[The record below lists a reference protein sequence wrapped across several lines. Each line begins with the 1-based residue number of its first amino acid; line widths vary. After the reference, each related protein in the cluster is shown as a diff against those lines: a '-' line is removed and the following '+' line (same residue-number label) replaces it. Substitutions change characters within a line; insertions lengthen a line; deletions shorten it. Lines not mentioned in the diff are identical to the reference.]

1 MQRVPGGRPVP
12 SPAHFSQRTRINATG
27 RESFVNGLDR
37 RAVVVTGGASGIGR
51 STCERL
57 ARSGA
62 AVGVLDR
69 DGESAEKMRTEL
81 LEAGARAAIA
91 LPADV
96 SDEDA
101 VAESMRRAADAFGGL
116 NGLVTSAGIFS
127 AEEMKPL
134 HEISRDAFES
144 VIGVNLV
151 GTFLCV
157 RHALPWMRA
166 SAEAGAPPASIVTVA
181 STAGLRGHGFGPG
194 YTASKGGVIALT
206 RLLAHQYGSEGIRA
220 NCVCPGLTDTPM
232 QGGALENP
240 EFLAQMTRSIPMGR
254 PAQPE
259 ETAGIIAHLL
269 SDDASYVSGQIIAA
283 DGAAT
288 VL

>member
-1 MQRVPGGRPVP
+1 MSTLVVIPARYASTRYPGKPLVALTG
-12 SPAHFSQRTRINATG
+12 ATG
-27 RESFVNGLDR
+27 EAKSLIQRSWEAASQVAGVDR
-37 RAVVVTGGASGIGR
+37 VVVATDDDRIR
-51 STCERL
+51 D
-57 ARSGA
+57 A
-62 AVGVLDR
+62 AEALREG
-69 DGESAEKMRTEL
+69 L
-81 LEAGARAAIA
+81 LQSGARAAIA

-96 SDEDA
+96 SDEGA
-101 VAESMRRAADAFGGL
+101 VSDSMRRAADALGGL
-116 NGLVTSAGIFS
+116 SGLVTSAGIFS

-134 HEISRDAFES
+134 HEISGDAFES
-144 VIGVNLV
+144 VLGVNLV

-157 RHALPWMRA
+157 RHALPLMRA
-166 SAEAGAPPASIVTVA
+166 NAEAGGKPGAIVTVA

-194 YTASKGGVIALT
+194 YTASKGGVVALT
-206 RLLAHQYGSEGIRA
+206 RLIAHQYGSEGIRA

-259 ETAGIIAHLL
+259 ETAGIITHLL

-288 VL
+288 VV